1 LKIDG
6 VFEGGG
12 IKGIAFVG
20 AACCLEEKGYSWE
33 RLAGS
38 SAGAIIAS
46 MLAVGYTGAEIKDIM
61 VNLDY
66 ETLASK
72 EKGINVPL
80 ISKGFRLF
88 TENGMYNG
96 TYLDSWLDNIFKAKG
111 KTKFRDIY
119 SGGESKL
126 SIIAS
131 DITRK
136 EMLILPQDLHKYSIN
151 PLDFDIWKAVRM
163 SINIPFYFKP
173 VKIEYK
179 GKFSYIVDG
188 GILSN
193 FPVWIFDVNGVPRW
207 PTFGFNLIDSK
218 SNTSQGHEDLMSFM
232 KDLLNTV
239 INRNE
244 DVYLRNRDK
253 VRIISIPVLGV
264 KTTEFDLSKEKLQE
278 LFNSGYKSTEEFL
291 QAWNFREY
299 VRKYRN
305 G

>member
-46 MLAVGYTGAEIKDIM
+46 MLAVGYTGAEIKHIM

-66 ETLASK
+66 EKLAS
-72 EKGINVPL
+72 EQKGFNIPL

-88 TENGMYNG
+88 KENGMYEG
-96 TYLDSWLDNIFKAKG
+96 TYLDSWLENIFKAKG

-151 PLDFDIWKAVRM
+151 PLDFEIWKAVRM
-163 SINIPFYFKP
+163 SISIPFYFKP

-179 GKFSYIVDG
+179 EKFSYIVDG

-207 PTFGFNLIDSK
+207 PTFGFNLIDSESK
-218 SNTSQGHEDLMSFM
+218 TSQGHEDLMSFM

-244 DVYLRNRDK
+244 DVYVRNRDK

-264 KTTEFDLSKEKLQE
+264 KTTEFDISKEKLNE